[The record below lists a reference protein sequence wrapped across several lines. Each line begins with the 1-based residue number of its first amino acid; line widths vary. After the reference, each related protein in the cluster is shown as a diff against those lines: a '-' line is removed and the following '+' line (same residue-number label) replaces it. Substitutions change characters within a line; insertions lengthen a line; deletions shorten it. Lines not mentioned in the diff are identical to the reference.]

1 MGIWTDLWRT
11 QAKGWAFGHIGGEA
25 TIEPNERYVS
35 VMLQQLRIVNER
47 VGFGRYYGTVEF
59 YGRVPH
65 LSGGSVE
72 FASVTTPG
80 QLRNIREKDLG
91 NFVIGQRRLLG
102 PVPYVG
108 GDLEIEI
115 GLFTIKSQDLLMP
128 YLDLIEDLS
137 NAAGLA
143 FVNVA
148 APYIAAIKKGAAGLI
163 RPEGSASLKIGA
175 SVTFI
180 PAQAGTYFAARLDST
195 SRDLAKFGLDD
206 NDRLID
212 DQGHLVTSVPYLVFS
227 VMESAVRDDW
237 HQIPA
242 VSAAYNQLMKAV
254 RDQESLKEIDSY
266 VEHFRRVLLTDP
278 DLLPGHANQVI
289 KQTKQQVAEVTEGIK
304 TSRGAKVPTLPP
316 LSELKLTPL

>member
-11 QAKGWAFGHIGGEA
+11 QAKGWAFGHLGDEVA
-25 TIEPNERYVS
+25 IEPYKRYITL
-35 VMLQQLRIVNER
+35 MLRQLRIVNER
-47 VGFGRYYGTVEF
+47 VGFSRFYGTVQF

-65 LSGGSVE
+65 LSGGPVE
-72 FASVTTPG
+72 FASMTSPG
-80 QLRNIREKDLG
+80 QLRDVRKKDLG
-91 NFVIGQRRLLG
+91 NLVIGRRRLLG

-108 GDLEIEI
+108 GDLEIEM
-115 GLFTIKSQDLLMP
+115 GLFAIKSQDLLMP
-128 YLDLIEDLS
+128 YLELIDDLS
-137 NAAGLA
+137 TAAGLA

-148 APYIAAIKKGAAGLI
+148 APYISAIKKGAGALI
-163 RPEGSASLKIGA
+163 QPEGSASLEIGA
-175 SVTFI
+175 AVTFA
-180 PAQAGTYFAARLDST
+180 PVQAGTYFAARLDSAA
-195 SRDLAKFGLDD
+195 RDLAKFSLDG

-266 VEHFRRVLLTDP
+266 VEHFRRVVLTDP
-278 DLLPGHANQVI
+278 DLLPGHANQVLE
-289 KQTKQQVAEVTEGIK
+289 QTKQQVDGVTTGTK
-304 TSRGAKVPTLPP
+304 TSGGAKVRTLPP